1 MSTKPYT
8 AMIPSGY
15 KSGKLYSI
23 LPNDGNQDFTLS
35 RESLGTRIDKNGII
49 KEEINLGA
57 ELITNP
63 TFQFNTDQGVNNV
76 IDWNVNNSAGSGAQ
90 TSFNSS
96 GYVNIKSTDGT
107 FTEITIAASLVVQQ
121 EYRFFYEVIENNN
134 GSLALFEYQNQTRK
148 IPSTVGKHY
157 FDFTSNSSTVFSIKR
172 FSGVTDIKIQSASVK
187 LITNSIPRLDYKYE
201 KVGVQQLTQYTPKA
215 ITTCPSVLCEVSRTN
230 FANNSKTWD
239 SPFATANVTKTTTTN
254 IVAPDG
260 QNYGVIRL
268 KATGT
273 SQPRIEQGI
282 NLPSGKQNYA
292 WSVYVKKDT
301 TQNKSARYVGLSH
314 FSFNGYNAIF
324 DIEKGEIVTQNATS
338 VGYNAKIESC
348 INGWYRIT
356 LEVHFVPGGTNN
368 IFKLHL
374 STSSNFAIG
383 TVDESVLCWGP
394 QIEVGRGSTSYIPTD
409 ITNVTRLKD
418 NLECSN
424 TFRCKDNKAT
434 FYFDFT
440 YYSMNSAYQQVFAIR
455 NTSFGSSFFLLTF
468 QNGSNFFL
476 RANVL
481 TSSGTK
487 YLLTS
492 TEVFIKM
499 HTRNR
504 VAFSF
509 DGVNYKIAVNRTV
522 VKSGTL
528 TAQPLF
534 LTDANLVNDFA
545 DSNNKPSVRLYEYKF
560 YDGVYMQD
568 TELQNLT
575 AL

>member
-15 KSGKLYSI
+15 KSAKLYSI

-35 RESLGTRIDKNGII
+35 RESLGTRVNKDGLI
-49 KEEINLGA
+49 KEEIGLGT

-63 TFQFNTDQGVNNV
+63 TFQFNTDQGVNDV

-90 TSFNSS
+90 SSFNSS
-96 GYVNIKSTDGT
+96 GYANIKSTNGV
-107 FTEITIAASLVVQQ
+107 FTEITIPTSLVVQQ
-121 EYRFFYEVIENNN
+121 KYRFFYEVIENN
-134 GSLALFEYQNQTRK
+134 GGELALFVYQSQTRK

-157 FDFTSNSSTVFSIKR
+157 FDFISNSSTTFSIKR
-172 FSGVTDIKIQSASVK
+172 YSGATDIKIQYASVK
-187 LITNSIPRLDYKYE
+187 LINNNIPRLDYKYE
-201 KVGVQQLTQYTPKA
+201 KVGVDQLKENLGKT

-230 FANNSKTWD
+230 FANNSKTWE
-239 SPFATANVTKTTTTN
+239 SPFATANVTKTTTTD
-254 IVAPDG
+254 IVAPNG

-268 KATGT
+268 KATST

-282 NLPSGKQNYA
+282 SLPSGKQNYA

-324 DIEKGEIVTQNATS
+324 DIEKGEIVNQNATS
-338 VGYNAKIESC
+338 TGYSAKIESC

-356 LEVHFVPGGTNN
+356 LEVHFTPGGTNN

-374 STSSNFAIG
+374 STSSNFAVG

-394 QIEVGRGSTSYIPTD
+394 QIEIGRGSTSYIPTD
-409 ITNVTRLKD
+409 ITNITRLKD
-418 NLECSN
+418 NLECTN
-424 TFRCKDNKAT
+424 TFRCKDSKAT

-440 YYSMNSAYQQVFAIR
+440 YYSMNGSYQQIFTIR
-455 NTSFGSSFFLLTF
+455 NTSFSNSLVLLTF
-468 QNGSNFFL
+468 QQGGDFFI
-476 RANVL
+476 RANVR
-481 TSSGTK
+481 TASGTK
-487 YLLTS
+487 YIITT
-492 TEVFIKM
+492 TETFIRM
-499 HTRNR
+499 HLRNR

-509 DGVNYKIAVNRTV
+509 DSTKYKIAVNGTV
-522 VKSGTL
+522 VKTSTV
-528 TAQPLF
+528 TAEPSF
-534 LTDANLVNDFA
+534 LTDANLVNDFG
-545 DSNNKPSVRLYEYKF
+545 DSNNKPSVRLYEYRF